1 MGDLAF
7 HTTTL
12 RPDKCLLSDIRNM
25 FFGCTCKNGHEY
37 TDRNVFYYPEDV
49 FCSESYDGEK
59 IIFVTFIPLNGD
71 VEPEKSTA
79 PIFSFNFSDHQKR
92 EIIEEG
98 AKKEIKITYKHF
110 LKPQIS
116 INYDERLDYEL
127 ADEIGY
133 EIIPGETPLKE
144 IAEENDQ
151 ELVDEVI
158 EEG

>member
-1 MGDLAF
+1 MENLPF

-12 RPDKCLLSDIRNM
+12 RPDKCFLSDIRFK
-25 FFGCTCKNGHEY
+25 FFGCICKNGHEY

-49 FCSESYDGEK
+49 FCVEDHDGEK
-59 IIFVTFIPLNGD
+59 IIFDTFIPLNVD
-71 VEPEKSTA
+71 IEPEKSTA
-79 PIFSFNFSDHQKR
+79 PIYMFNYSDPQKM

-98 AKKEIKITYKHF
+98 AKKGIEITYKHF
-110 LKPQIS
+110 LKPKIS
-116 INYDERLDYEL
+116 INYDERLEYEL

-151 ELVDEVI
+151 ELVGEVI